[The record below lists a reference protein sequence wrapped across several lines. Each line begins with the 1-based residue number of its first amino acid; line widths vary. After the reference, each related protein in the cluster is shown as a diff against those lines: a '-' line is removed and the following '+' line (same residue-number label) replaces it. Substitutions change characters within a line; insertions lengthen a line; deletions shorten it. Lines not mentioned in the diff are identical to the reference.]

1 MQCTKGES
9 NVAKE
14 TYYFSHDSNAITDT
28 KILNMRADYGLER
41 IWIILGNNRNVEK

>member
-1 MQCTKGES
+1 M
-9 NVAKE
+9 AKE

-41 IWIILGNNRNVEK
+41 IWIILGNNRNAEE

>member
-1 MQCTKGES
+1 M
-9 NVAKE
+9 AKE

-41 IWIILGNNRNVEK
+41 IRIILGDNRDAEK

>member
-1 MQCTKGES
+1 M
-9 NVAKE
+9 AKE

-41 IWIILGNNRNVEK
+41 LWTLLGNYRNDEK